1 MHVGLEMTKLL
12 EQAFAKASELPE
24 EEQDSVAA
32 LLLTELESDRRW
44 KEAFVQSRP
53 ELAALADEA
62 LAEFKE
68 GHAKTLETDSD
79 LAHD

>member
-1 MHVGLEMTKLL
+1 MTKLL
-12 EQAFAKASELPE
+12 EKAFAKASKLPE

-44 KEAFVQSRP
+44 KEAFKQSRP

-62 LAEFKE
+62 LPEFKE
-68 GHAKTLETDSD
+68 GHTKTLETDSD
-79 LAHD
+79 LAPD

>member
-1 MHVGLEMTKLL
+1 MTKLL
-12 EQAFAKASELPE
+12 EKAFAKASELPE
-24 EEQDSVAA
+24 EDQDSVAT
-32 LLLTELESDRRW
+32 LLLAELESDRRW
-44 KEAFVQSRP
+44 KEAFVNSRP

-68 GHAKTLETDSD
+68 GRTKPLETDSD